1 VTPTPLNIGFLASHG
16 GSSMRAIVDAIASG
30 SLAGAARIVIS
41 NNADS
46 PALQFAREHGIAVKH
61 ISATASGSDAAADRA
76 ICDAL
81 AAAGA
86 EWIVLSGYLR
96 KLGPLTLRR
105 FAGRILNIHPALL
118 PKFGGKGMFGRHI
131 HEAVLAAGE
140 RTSGITIHHVDG
152 EYDHGAIVA
161 QSEIP
166 VMADDTVETLQQR
179 IMAAEPAFFVET
191 LQAIAGGRKT

>member
-1 VTPTPLNIGFLASHG
+1 
-16 GSSMRAIVDAIASG
+16 MRAIVDAISSG
-30 SLAGAARIVIS
+30 ALAGSARIVIS

-46 PALQFAREHGIAVKH
+46 PALQFARERGIAVQH
-61 ISATASGSDAAADRA
+61 ISATAAGGEAAADRV

-81 AAAGA
+81 VAAGA

-105 FAGRILNIHPALL
+105 FEGRILNIHPALL

-140 RTSGITIHHVDG
+140 RTSGITIHYVDG

-161 QSEIP
+161 QREVP
-166 VMADDTVETLQQR
+166 VMPGDTVETLQQR

-191 LQAIAGGRKT
+191 LQAIAAGRKG